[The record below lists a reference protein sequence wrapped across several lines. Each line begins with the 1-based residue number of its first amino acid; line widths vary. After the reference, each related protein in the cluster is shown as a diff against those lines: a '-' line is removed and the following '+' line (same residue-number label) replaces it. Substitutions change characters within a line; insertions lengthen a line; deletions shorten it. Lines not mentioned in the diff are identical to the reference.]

1 MKTYHKISLDHNTY
15 AALQQR
21 AAYIK
26 RVTDRPISAAMVVKW
41 LACLKLDIK
50 GEVV

>member
-1 MKTYHKISLDHNTY
+1 MKTYHKISVDESTY
-15 AALQQR
+15 TALQQR

-26 RVTDRPISAAMVVKW
+26 QLTDRPISAAMVVRW
-41 LACLKLDIK
+41 LVCGKLDIK